1 MTDRPELR
9 AKPTRPDLSGYYD
22 FKQQLTIDNLFGR
35 YNINED
41 SFIYKFSSPL
51 DRISYQADSVK
62 RLDQFMKTIDKHSKI
77 IQAATKVFAKK
88 GFFNAR
94 ISDIAKEAKVADGT
108 IYLYFNNK
116 FDILISV
123 FEEEIGALVDQVS
136 KLLAEEKDPRK
147 MLAIYATS
155 HLSMM
160 KKNKNLAEVIQI
172 ELRQSTKLIKEY
184 RNNKFSEYIDI
195 ISTIIK
201 LGQEQGIYRADIKP
215 GIAKRAFF
223 GALDEISRVWT
234 LSLKNNYTV
243 EETISQVLD
252 IFLAGMLI
260 PEQKSLNLL
269 ENPGLLRQSGKI

>member
-1 MTDRPELR
+1 MNHHSTLIISFLIFLPNPLNY
-9 AKPTRPDLSGYYD
+9 L
-22 FKQQLTIDNLFGR
+22 LF
-35 YNINED
+35 
-41 SFIYKFSSPL
+41 L
-51 DRISYQADSVK
+51 
-62 RLDQFMKTIDKHSKI
+62 MKAADKHSKI
-77 IQAATKVFAKK
+77 INAATKVFAKK

-123 FEEEIGALVDQVS
+123 FEEEIGSLIKQVS
-136 KLLAEEKDPRK
+136 LALAMEPDPRK
-147 MLAIYATS
+147 QLEIFATK
-155 HLSMM
+155 HLTMM

-172 ELRQSTKLIKEY
+172 ELRQSTKVIKEY

-201 LGQEQGIYRADIKP
+201 NGQAQEIYRADIKP

-223 GALDEISRVWT
+223 GALDEISRVWST
-234 LSLKNNYTV
+234 SLETEYTV
-243 EETISQVLD
+243 EETISQIMG

-260 PEQKSLNLL
+260 SAKQPQ
-269 ENPGLLRQSGKI
+269 